1 MELFSIGLRRVLL
14 GTAALALLS
23 ACTDFDYDL
32 RDRGGDTL
40 DTTGAIRNLPDRPQP
55 DARGVISYP
64 TYQVVVAR
72 QGETV
77 RAIATRLG
85 LDPNQLAVFNGIEP
99 DVPLR
104 RDEIIALPGQNATQP
119 GGALD
124 VTALATGA
132 LDRAGPQGS
141 TVTTTTLAPAA
152 GGAQTSPTTA
162 PAAPIRHRV
171 ERGETAYSVA
181 RLYNVPVG
189 TIAEWNGLSGD
200 LSVREGQVLLIPQV
214 GTSAPPFA
222 VTTSAPGEGS
232 ATPTPPSASQPLPDA
247 TSTAAA
253 AAPATPDIGEA
264 SVAATSAPLILPV
277 AGSIIRAYAPGRNE
291 GIDIGAPAGTDV
303 KAAAAGTVAA
313 VTHDTNGVAIVVI
326 KHANN
331 LLTVYTNLDNLA
343 VAKDDRV
350 SQGQVIAKVRTG
362 SPSFLHFEVRE
373 GLNSVDPARYLP

>member
-1 MELFSIGLRRVLL
+1 MVMFSTGLRRVLM
-14 GTAALALLS
+14 GTAALALLG
-23 ACTDFDYDL
+23 ACSDFDYDL

-40 DTTGAIRNLPDRPQP
+40 DTSGAIRNLPDRPQP

-85 LDPNQLAVFNGIEP
+85 LDANQLAVFNGIEP

-104 RDEIIALPGQNATQP
+104 RDEIIALPGQNATSP

-132 LDRAGPQGS
+132 LDRAGPQGAS
-141 TVTTTTLAPAA
+141 VTTTTLAPAVA
-152 GGAQTSPTTA
+152 GTA
-162 PAAPIRHRV
+162 AAAPSQDAAPIRHRV
-171 ERGETAYSVA
+171 ERGESAYSIA
-181 RLYNVPVG
+181 RLYGVPVRS
-189 TIAEWNGLSGD
+189 IAEWNGLNSD
-200 LSVREGQVLLIPQV
+200 LTIREGQVLLIPQ
-214 GTSAPPFA
+214 GGGAPPFA
-222 VTTSAPGEGS
+222 VATSDPGEGS
-232 ATPTPPSASQPLPDA
+232 ATPTPPSAAQPLPASGTTA
-247 TSTAAA
+247 TT
-253 AAPATPDIGEA
+253 APASPDIGTANTAA
-264 SVAATSAPLILPV
+264 SSAPLIQPV
-277 AGSIIRAYAPGRNE
+277 PGAIIRAYAAGRNE

-303 KAAAAGTVAA
+303 RAAAAGTVAA

-350 SQGQVIAKVRTG
+350 TQGQVIAKVRAG